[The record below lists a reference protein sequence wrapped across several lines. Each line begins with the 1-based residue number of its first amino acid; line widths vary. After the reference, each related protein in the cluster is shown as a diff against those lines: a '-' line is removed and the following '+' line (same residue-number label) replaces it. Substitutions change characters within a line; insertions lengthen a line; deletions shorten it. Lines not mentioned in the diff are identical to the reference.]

1 VRRGAVVRW
10 ACCLLFL
17 NLLVGCRSTNGDRL
31 PATAVDNPDPLWGS
45 QGKLK
50 TTDKDKDPQ
59 SEKDRQP
66 AVAAANEKQPSPER
80 IGKLTVQPPPKSSK
94 DTSSS
99 SGTIPTAASLTSQV
113 REPKPV
119 VPVESPVQPAQ
130 ATLSASDPM
139 VVQNYRQRLT
149 PFGVVGLRTKN
160 LGASG
165 WEASA
170 HFPVPGEAQQLRR
183 IEAQG
188 ATESDALL
196 AIVEQV
202 EKKK

>member
-1 VRRGAVVRW
+1 MRW
-10 ACCLLFL
+10 ALCVLVL

-31 PATAVDNPDPLWGS
+31 PATAVDNPDPIWGG

-50 TTDKDKDPQ
+50 TADKDKDKEPNT
-59 SEKDRQP
+59 EKDRLP
-66 AVAAANEKQPSPER
+66 VVATTNEKQPSPEQ
-80 IGKLTVQPPPKSSK
+80 IGKLTVKPPPKQSSE
-94 DTSSS
+94 TSSM
-99 SGTIPTAASLTSQV
+99 PTAASLTSQV
-113 REPKPV
+113 KEPKPV
-119 VPVESPVQPAQ
+119 QEQPVQPVQ
-130 ATLSASDPM
+130 ATLPASDPQ
-139 VVQNYRQRLT
+139 VVQNARQRLT

-160 LGASG
+160 LGQAG

-170 HFPVPGEAQQLRR
+170 HFPVPNEPQQLRR